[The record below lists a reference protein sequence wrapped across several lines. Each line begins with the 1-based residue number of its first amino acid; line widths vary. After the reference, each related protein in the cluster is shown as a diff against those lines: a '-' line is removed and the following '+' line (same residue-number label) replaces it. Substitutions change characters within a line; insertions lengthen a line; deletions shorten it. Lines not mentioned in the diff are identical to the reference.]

1 MHQFDIPDK
10 KNGDIA
16 DDATQELHR
25 LAGELEHEE
34 LLSQSGVEQQDGD
47 VGSMDNVEGWV
58 DERDE
63 MDVDDLMALDNDVQP
78 IRFVLTKVSW
88 LWNLMQD
95 LIIKNTT
102 APQTCICNQKFQHPC
117 SPGVTAKTFHEI

>member
-78 IRFVLTKVSW
+78 IRFVLTKVS
-88 LWNLMQD
+88 
-95 LIIKNTT
+95 
-102 APQTCICNQKFQHPC
+102 
-117 SPGVTAKTFHEI
+117 